1 MITWNMDGQYDP
13 YQHGQHLF
21 NGKKNEQQKELPAS
35 PILSGLLKEIFP
47 PLRKRQTSSAF
58 CLATSWALRSAA
70 SAALTLA
77 SSFASL
83 NITMGC

>member
-58 CLATSWALRSAA
+58 CTSWALRSAA